1 MGRGWR
7 EAPRASP
14 FTLRCHWSLS
24 RSLGHAPELA
34 CALSIYL
41 SDTWKVPRVTRASRD
56 SLGSNHRGDHNS
68 SRDPSAAARVAIF
81 SRGEDLQQRRPRA
94 PVSSPSASSRRR
106 PGCFGGRAPCS
117 RSWRC
122 PRHAGSA
129 AGRAAVLGSSGRGS
143 REGSRDTP
151 RAPHFRTPGT
161 CRSASACGRT
171 PSPHVQRWKPRW
183 TTGGRKGLK

>member
-81 SRGEDLQQRRPRA
+81 SRGEDLQQRRLRA
-94 PVSSPSASSRRR
+94 PVSSPERLISPPARLLRGPGAVLVTPARRR
-106 PGCFGGRAPCS
+106 AEQQCS
-117 RSWRC
+117 RAQDGAVGKGLGT
-122 PRHAGSA
+122 PRGPRTSERSGPTGLLATAGEPHRPTCRGGSPA
-129 AGRAAVLGSSGRGS
+129 GPREAGRV
-143 REGSRDTP
+143 
-151 RAPHFRTPGT
+151 
-161 CRSASACGRT
+161 
-171 PSPHVQRWKPRW
+171 
-183 TTGGRKGLK
+183 

>member
-1 MGRGWR
+1 MVCAAAGPGRAFESGKGWRMGRGWR

-94 PVSSPSASSRRR
+94 PVSSPERLISPPARLLRGPGAVQPLVALSSSRRL
-106 PGCFGGRAPCS
+106 GGGQS
-117 RSWRC
+117 S
-122 PRHAGSA
+122 SA
-129 AGRAAVLGSSGRGS
+129 RELRTGQSGRVSGHP
-143 REGSRDTP
+143 EGPALPNARDLQV
-151 RAPHFRTPGT
+151 
-161 CRSASACGRT
+161 C
-171 PSPHVQRWKPRW
+171 
-183 TTGGRKGLK
+183 